1 MDKKPFVIMVASQK
15 GGVGKTTVAINLA
28 SALIYQDYKVLL
40 VDTDVDSFSIMEHLG
55 IQGVGNGFKEIVTG
69 KAEIE
74 DSLFVYQNIDLAII
88 LGSPADES
96 MTFKPEQLVK
106 FYSQLVKQPYDFIIL
121 DTKPGMFPSAI
132 ARYLNDVIIVSTPD
146 SPSIAS
152 SAKLAAYCEKLKVS
166 RRLVINRSGDSKFE
180 MSKEDTEKMFGD
192 VAFVSIPEDK
202 IVPESLS
209 KQKPVYLIDRGSPFA
224 AAIDQIARVYGLK
237 AGDTENSVAK
247 SKRRGFFE
255 KIAWWGAKDGKK

>member
-28 SALIYQDYKVLL
+28 AALIYQDYKVLL

-74 DSLFVYQNIDLAII
+74 NSLFVYQNIDLAII

-166 RRLVINRSGDSKFE
+166 RRLVINRSGYSKFE

-237 AGDTENSVAK
+237 AGDTDNSSVKA
-247 SKRRGFFE
+247 KRRGFFE
-255 KIAWWGAKDGKK
+255 KIAWWGAKDGNK